1 LNSRLAK
8 VEDLIIPSVE
18 IKDMSIE
25 EALPLVQKFVEDFL
39 RNHEYVYPSDVA
51 DELGLD
57 YELVR
62 EIFSILEKEGKIKKK
77 E

>member
-1 LNSRLAK
+1 MK
-8 VEDLIIPSVE
+8 DVETKEMTV
-18 IKDMSIE
+18 E
-25 EALPLVQKFVEDFL
+25 EAKPLVEKFIRDYLKQNEC
-39 RNHEYVYPSDVA
+39 VYPSDVA

-62 EIFSILEKEGKIKKK
+62 EIFCVLESEDKICKKC